1 MTNSPISGNCQG
13 DPQRGVEQ
21 DQARTVDL
29 LGAHVSIAGGIHN
42 AVDRGVK
49 SGCGVIQLFTQ
60 NSNQWRG
67 KTVSDPDAAL
77 FREKLAASG
86 IADVVSHD
94 IYLINLAAAPGEVQ
108 DKSLIAFR
116 EEMERCAR
124 LGIDK
129 IVMHPG
135 SHNGDGE
142 EVGIRRVCE
151 AFDLLFTQVPQFTGK
166 VLLENTAGQ
175 GSNLGYRFAHLK
187 AIIEGSSFP
196 GRFGVCFDTCHAFA
210 SGYQIADKDG
220 YRRTF
225 DEFEEAIGLSSLLAF
240 HLNDSKKGLGCKVDR
255 HEHIGAGTLGL
266 EPFRF
271 IMNDPHFRLVPKFIE
286 TPKGD
291 DEEMDATNLKLLRSL
306 VES

>member
-1 MTNSPISGNCQG
+1 M
-13 DPQRGVEQ
+13 
-21 DQARTVDL
+21 DL
-29 LGAHVSIAGGIHN
+29 LGAHVSISGGIHN
-42 AVDRGVK
+42 AIDRGVA

-60 NSNQWRG
+60 NANQWRG
-67 KTVSDPDAAL
+67 KAVSDADAEL
-77 FREKLAASG
+77 FRDKFAASG
-86 IADVVSHD
+86 LKSAMSHD
-94 IYLINLAAAPGEVQ
+94 IYLINLAAAPGDVK
-108 DKSLIAFR
+108 DKSLVAFR
-116 EEMERCAR
+116 EELERCAR

-129 IVMHPG
+129 VVMHPG

-151 AFDLLFTQVPQFTGK
+151 AFDQLFAEVPQFTGK

-175 GSNLGYRFAHLK
+175 GSNLGYRFEHLK
-187 AIIEGSSFP
+187 AIMEGSSYP
-196 GRFGVCFDTCHAFA
+196 TRFGVCFDTCHAFA
-210 SGYQIADKDG
+210 SGYPISEKEG

-225 DEFEEAIGLSSLLAF
+225 DEFDAALGIERLMAF

-271 IMNDPHFRLVPKFIE
+271 ILNDPHFALIPKVIE

-291 DEEMDATNLKLLRSL
+291 NDEMDAVNLKLLRSL
-306 VES
+306 IEG

>member
-1 MTNSPISGNCQG
+1 M
-13 DPQRGVEQ
+13 
-21 DQARTVDL
+21 DL

-42 AVDRGVK
+42 AVDRGVA
-49 SGCGVIQLFTQ
+49 SGCGVIQIFTQ
-60 NSNQWRG
+60 NSNQWKG
-67 KTVSDPDAAL
+67 KSVSDADVQL
-77 FREKLAASG
+77 FRDKLASSG
-86 IADVVSHD
+86 ISHVMSHD

-108 DKSLIAFR
+108 EKSLVGFK
-116 EEMERCAR
+116 EELERCAR

-151 AFDLLFTQVPQFTGK
+151 AFDLLFDMVPQYTGK

-175 GSNLGYRFAHLK
+175 GSNLGYQFAHLK
-187 AIIEGSSFP
+187 AIIEGSSHP
-196 GRFGVCFDTCHAFA
+196 TRFGVCFDTCHAFA
-210 SGYQIADKDG
+210 SGYPIADRDG
-220 YRRTF
+220 YKRTF
-225 DEFEEAIGLSSLLAF
+225 DEFDSALGIEKLLAF

-255 HEHIGAGTLGL
+255 HEHIGAGALGL

-271 IMNDPHFRLVPKFIE
+271 ILNDPHFTLIPKFIE

-291 DEEMDATNLKLLRSL
+291 AEEMDAVNLGLLRSL

>member
-94 IYLINLAAAPGEVQ
+94 IYLINLAAAPGDVQ